1 LAQLTFCKLATIR
14 LSGICCRQG
23 NIEILLLHICVD
35 SGFDISV

>member
-23 NIEILLLHICVD
+23 NVELLHTCVE